1 MTETTA
7 NSVPAFASLGLSA
20 PVLKAIA
27 EMGYST
33 PSPVQAG
40 AIPAVLE
47 GRDVMAAARTGTGKT
62 AGFALPLV
70 ERLSQS
76 APAGA
81 RKIKALIVTPTRE
94 LAAQIDENVT
104 AYSRHL
110 KLRNAVVFGGVKI
123 NPQISRL
130 SSGVEI
136 LTATPGRLLDLHSQK
151 AIDFSD
157 LETLVL
163 DEADRMLDMG
173 FIHDIRRLLKLL
185 PTKRQTLLF
194 SATFSDE
201 IRGMANKLL
210 NDPVAVEASPR
221 NTTAEKVEQHIHTVE
236 KSHKPSLLKHLI
248 IKENWHQVLVFTRTK
263 HGANR
268 LATKLEKSGISAAAI
283 HGNKS
288 QNARTKALAGFKN
301 GEVRVLVATDIAA
314 RGLDIEQLPQVV
326 NYELPNV
333 PEDYV
338 HRIGRTGRAGA
349 SGRAIS
355 LVSSDERKELGGI
368 ERLLK
373 GKLKRVEVEGF
384 VPEVDV
390 EPEREPRQ
398 PRGGQRSG
406 GQRTGG
412 KPAAEGRGNG
422 GQRSG
427 GQRTGSKPAGEGRG
441 NGGQRSGGQRS
452 EGQRTGGKPAGEG
465 RGNGGQRSGGQ
476 RSEGQRTG
484 GQRSEGQRSGGA
496 RSGGQRTGG
505 QPQQIARVDDDN
517 RGNRAPVQREVDGN
531 RVAPQPEVNGNR
543 APNAPSNDER
553 PRRRSRGGRN
563 RSSGGNGGGRSN
575 G

>member
-412 KPAAEGRGNG
+412 KPAAEGRGNSG
-422 GQRSG
+422 QRSGGARSEGQRSG
-427 GQRTGSKPAGEGRG
+427 GQRTGGKPAAEGRG

-452 EGQRTGGKPAGEG
+452 ESQRSGGQRTGGKPAGEG
-465 RGNGGQRSGGQ
+465 RGNGGQRTGGARSGGQ

-484 GQRSEGQRSGGA
+484 GQ
-496 RSGGQRTGG
+496 
-505 QPQQIARVDDDN
+505 PQQTARVDDDN

>member
-441 NGGQRSGGQRS
+441 NGGQRSGGQR
-452 EGQRTGGKPAGEG
+452 TGGA
-465 RGNGGQRSGGQ
+465 RSGGQ

-484 GQRSEGQRSGGA
+484 GQ
-496 RSGGQRTGG
+496 
-505 QPQQIARVDDDN
+505 PQQTARVDDDN

>member
-70 ERLSQS
+70 ECLSQS

-452 EGQRTGGKPAGEG
+452 EGQRSGGQRTGGKPAGEG

-476 RSEGQRTG
+476 RT
-484 GQRSEGQRSGGA
+484 GGA
-496 RSGGQRTGG
+496 RSGSQRTGG
-505 QPQQIARVDDDN
+505 QPQQTARVDDDN

-531 RVAPQPEVNGNR
+531 RIAPQPEVNGNR
-543 APNAPSNDER
+543 APNAPTNDER

>member
-7 NSVPAFASLGLSA
+7 NSIPAFAALGLSA

-70 ERLSQS
+70 ERLSNG

-173 FIHDIRRLLKLL
+173 FIHDIRRLLQLL

-248 IKENWHQVLVFTRTK
+248 LKENWHQVLVFTRTK

-406 GQRTGG
+406 GQRPGG
-412 KPAAEGRGNG
+412 
-422 GQRSG
+422 
-427 GQRTGSKPAGEGRG
+427 KPAGEGRG
-441 NGGQRSGGQRS
+441 NGGQRTGGARS
-452 EGQRTGGKPAGEG
+452 DGQRTGGKPAGEG
-465 RGNGGQRSGGQ
+465 RGNGGQRSD
-476 RSEGQRTG
+476 GQRTG
-484 GQRSEGQRSGGA
+484 GQRTGGQRTGGARSDGQRTGGKPAGEGRGTGGQRTGGA
-496 RSGGQRTGG
+496 RSGGQRQQGG
-505 QPQQIARVDDDN
+505 GANHDDDN
-517 RGNRAPVQREVDGN
+517 RGNRAPAPREVDGN
-531 RVAPQPEVNGNR
+531 RVAPRPEVNGNR
-543 APNAPSNDER
+543 APDAPSSEER

-563 RSSGGNGGGRSN
+563 RSSGGNGGGGRSN

>member
-476 RSEGQRTG
+476 RTGGARSG
-484 GQRSEGQRSGGA
+484 GQRSE
-496 RSGGQRTGG
+496 GQRTGG
-505 QPQQIARVDDDN
+505 QPQQTARVDDDN

>member
-384 VPEVDV
+384 VPEIDV

-412 KPAAEGRGNG
+412 KPA
-422 GQRSG
+422 
-427 GQRTGSKPAGEGRG
+427 GEGRG

-452 EGQRTGGKPAGEG
+452 GGQRTGGKPAGEG
-465 RGNGGQRSGGQ
+465 RGNGGQRTGGKPAG
-476 RSEGQRTG
+476 EGRGNG

-505 QPQQIARVDDDN
+505 QPQQTARVDDDN

>member
-70 ERLSQS
+70 ERLAQS

-210 NDPVAVEASPR
+210 NDPAAVEASPR

-406 GQRTGG
+406 GQRSGGQRSGGQRTGG

-422 GQRSG
+422 GPRS
-427 GQRTGSKPAGEGRG
+427 
-441 NGGQRSGGQRS
+441 GGQRSGGQRS
-452 EGQRTGGKPAGEG
+452 GGQRT
-465 RGNGGQRSGGQ
+465 GGQ

-484 GQRSEGQRSGGA
+484 GQS
-496 RSGGQRTGG
+496 
-505 QPQQIARVDDDN
+505 QQTARVDDDN

-531 RVAPQPEVNGNR
+531 RIAPQPEVNGNR
-543 APNAPSNDER
+543 APSNDER

>member
-70 ERLSQS
+70 ECLSQS

-185 PTKRQTLLF
+185 PNKRQTLLF

-427 GQRTGSKPAGEGRG
+427 GARSEGQRSGGQRTGSKPAGEGRG
-441 NGGQRSGGQRS
+441 NGGQRSGGQR
-452 EGQRTGGKPAGEG
+452 TGGKPTGEG
-465 RGNGGQRSGGQ
+465 RGN
-476 RSEGQRTG
+476 G

-496 RSGGQRTGG
+496 RSGGQ
-505 QPQQIARVDDDN
+505 PQQTARVDDDN

>member
-151 AIDFSD
+151 AIDFSE

-406 GQRTGG
+406 GQRSGG
-412 KPAAEGRGNG
+412 KPAAEGRGN
-422 GQRSG
+422 G

-441 NGGQRSGGQRS
+441 NGGQR
-452 EGQRTGGKPAGEG
+452 TGGKPAGEG
-465 RGNGGQRSGGQ
+465 RGNGGPRSGGQRSDGQRSGGQ
-476 RSEGQRTG
+476 RSG
-484 GQRSEGQRSGGA
+484 GQRSGSKPAGEGRGNGGP

-505 QPQQIARVDDDN
+505 QPQQTARVDDDN

-543 APNAPSNDER
+543 APNAPTNDER

>member
-7 NSVPAFASLGLSA
+7 NFVPAFASLGLSA

-406 GQRTGG
+406 GQRSGG
-412 KPAAEGRGNG
+412 ARSE

>member
-70 ERLSQS
+70 ERLSPS

-412 KPAAEGRGNG
+412 KPAGEGRGNG

-441 NGGQRSGGQRS
+441 NGGQRSGGQR
-452 EGQRTGGKPAGEG
+452 TGGKPAGEG
-465 RGNGGQRSGGQ
+465 RGNG
-476 RSEGQRTG
+476 
-484 GQRSEGQRSGGA
+484 GQRSGGA

-505 QPQQIARVDDDN
+505 QPQQTARVDDDN

>member
-7 NSVPAFASLGLSA
+7 NSIPAFAALGLSA

-70 ERLSQS
+70 ERLSNG

-248 IKENWHQVLVFTRTK
+248 LKENWHQVLVFTRTK

-406 GQRTGG
+406 GQRPGG
-412 KPAAEGRGNG
+412 
-422 GQRSG
+422 
-427 GQRTGSKPAGEGRG
+427 KPAGEGRG
-441 NGGQRSGGQRS
+441 NGGQRTGGARS
-452 EGQRTGGKPAGEG
+452 DGQRTGGKPAGEG
-465 RGNGGQRSGGQ
+465 RGNGGQRSD
-476 RSEGQRTG
+476 GQRT
-484 GQRSEGQRSGGA
+484 GGA

-505 QPQQIARVDDDN
+505 ARSDGQRTGGKPAGEGRGNGGQRSDGQRQQGGGANHDDDN
-517 RGNRAPVQREVDGN
+517 RGNRAPAPREVDGN
-531 RVAPQPEVNGNR
+531 RVAPRPEVNGNR
-543 APNAPSNDER
+543 APDAPSSEER

-563 RSSGGNGGGRSN
+563 RSSGGNDGGGRSN

>member
-406 GQRTGG
+406 GQRSGGQRTGG

-441 NGGQRSGGQRS
+441 NGGQRSEGQRS
-452 EGQRTGGKPAGEG
+452 GGQRTGGKPAGEG

-476 RSEGQRTG
+476 RSEGQR
-484 GQRSEGQRSGGA
+484 SGGA

-505 QPQQIARVDDDN
+505 QPQQTARVDDDN

>member
-441 NGGQRSGGQRS
+441 NGGQRSGGQR
-452 EGQRTGGKPAGEG
+452 TGGKPAGEG

-476 RSEGQRTG
+476 RSEGQR
-484 GQRSEGQRSGGA
+484 SGGA

-505 QPQQIARVDDDN
+505 QPQQTARVDDDN

>member
-384 VPEVDV
+384 VPEIDV

-398 PRGGQRSG
+398 PR
-406 GQRTGG
+406 
-412 KPAAEGRGNG
+412 G

-452 EGQRTGGKPAGEG
+452 GGQRSEGQRSSGQRTGGKPAGEG
-465 RGNGGQRSGGQ
+465 RGNGGQRSGGA
-476 RSEGQRTG
+476 RSG
-484 GQRSEGQRSGGA
+484 GQRSEGH
-496 RSGGQRTGG
+496 RTGG
-505 QPQQIARVDDDN
+505 QPQQTARVDDDN